1 MNFDTFLLQL
11 SISLNVSEA
20 QHQMATVLHE
30 AIDTV
35 HCKLQR
41 ALQDWPGHC
50 TPCGQQEDDRM
61 MFLLQKYS
69 EELVQMTQNK
79 LNRM

>member
-1 MNFDTFLLQL
+1 
-11 SISLNVSEA
+11 
-20 QHQMATVLHE
+20 MAAVLHE
-30 AIDTV
+30 AFDAV
-35 HCKLQR
+35 HCELQG

-50 TPCGQQEDDRM
+50 TPRGQQEDDRM
-61 MFLLQKYS
+61 MFLLEKYS